1 MWRFLLVCF
10 AFLGAAFY
18 ILSGG
23 ASYEP
28 VPNSLQAQAKLP
40 PEERINYRAP
50 ATPEPQRTVTQ
61 AQAQVERSFEALG
74 TEEEDADDLALTL
87 AAARTDAT
95 GLLEAEANRPKAE
108 LLTMALPET
117 AFEIRTNTQEDQEAI
132 DAAVAAALGE
142 VTFDPSQ
149 IRWVKE
155 DIIDLRMGPGL
166 NFKRVKQLSRGTE
179 VAILEAP
186 GHGWLNVQVVDG
198 FDTGWVAEWLLAEP
212 Q

>member
-1 MWRFLLVCF
+1 MWRFLVVCF
-10 AFLGAAFY
+10 AFLGMSFY
-18 ILSGG
+18 VLSGG

-28 VPNSLQAQAKLP
+28 APNSLQAQAKLP

-50 ATPEPQRTVTQ
+50 QVTDDARDEPLSL
-61 AQAQVERSFEALG
+61 AEVEISFEALSAAQD
-74 TEEEDADDLALTL
+74 DAEDLALTL
-87 AAARTDAT
+87 ASVRTDAT

-108 LLTMALPET
+108 LLSMALPET
-117 AFEIRTNTQEDQEAI
+117 TFQIRTNSEEDQSAI

-155 DIIDLRMGPGL
+155 NIIDLRSGPGL
-166 NFKRVKQLSRGTE
+166 TFDRVTQLTKGAE
-179 VAILEAP
+179 VAILEEP

-198 FDTGWVAEWLLAEP
+198 FESGWVAEWLLTKP